1 MENYDNSWFPINKA
15 MSLENMI
22 IDNEYVESEKIKQ
35 IEDEINKAKKNVTDM
50 MDTMSQ
56 IISRNKNK
64 WNRSEYKKIKK
75 SLNNKII
82 KQ

>member
-1 MENYDNSWFPINKA
+1 

-64 WNRSEYKKIKK
+64 
-75 SLNNKII
+75 
-82 KQ
+82 

>member
-1 MENYDNSWFPINKA
+1 

-56 IISRNKNK
+56 IINRNKNK
-64 WNRSEYKKIKK
+64 
-75 SLNNKII
+75 
-82 KQ
+82 

>member
-56 IISRNKNK
+56 IINRNKNK

>member
-1 MENYDNSWFPINKA
+1 LENYDNSWFPINKA

-64 WNRSEYKKIKK
+64 
-75 SLNNKII
+75 
-82 KQ
+82 

>member
-64 WNRSEYKKIKK
+64 
-75 SLNNKII
+75 
-82 KQ
+82 

>member
-64 WNRSEYKKIKK
+64 WNRSEYKKKK
-75 SLNNKII
+75 ITK
-82 KQ
+82 

>member
-1 MENYDNSWFPINKA
+1 
-15 MSLENMI
+15 
-22 IDNEYVESEKIKQ
+22 
-35 IEDEINKAKKNVTDM
+35 M

-56 IISRNKNK
+56 IINRNKNK

>member
-1 MENYDNSWFPINKA
+1 
-15 MSLENMI
+15 MI

-56 IISRNKNK
+56 IINRNKNK

>member
-1 MENYDNSWFPINKA
+1 LENYDNSWFPINKA

-56 IISRNKNK
+56 IINRNKNK
-64 WNRSEYKKIKK
+64 
-75 SLNNKII
+75 
-82 KQ
+82 

>member
-64 WNRSEYKKIKK
+64 WNRSEYKNIKK

>member
-64 WNRSEYKKIKK
+64 WNRSEYKKKK
-75 SLNNKII
+75 NH
-82 KQ
+82 

>member
-15 MSLENMI
+15 ISLENMI

-50 MDTMSQ
+50 MDVMHQ
-56 IISRNKNK
+56 IINKNKNK
-64 WNRSEYKKIKK
+64 WNRSDKKIKK
-75 SLNNKII
+75 FTYKQNN
-82 KQ
+82 

>member
-1 MENYDNSWFPINKA
+1 LENYDNSWFPINKA

-56 IISRNKNK
+56 IINRNKNK

>member
-1 MENYDNSWFPINKA
+1 
-15 MSLENMI
+15 
-22 IDNEYVESEKIKQ
+22 
-35 IEDEINKAKKNVTDM
+35 M